1 MNNNNIKDFLYDFI
15 LSGLII
21 AISGYFI
28 RISKSN
34 VGGFIY
40 GALPIGFIYIY
51 ILAYYTDGMSACSIL
66 AKEVVIA
73 TIFFVLFVLSV
84 YLLTPYGIW
93 KALFFATVIFSIG
106 CITYFYLI
114 NTQFFS

>member
-1 MNNNNIKDFLYDFI
+1 MNTNIKDFLYDFI
-15 LSGLII
+15 LGGLII

-34 VGGFIY
+34 LGGFIY

-51 ILAYYTDGMSACSIL
+51 ILAYYTDGISACSVL

-84 YLLTPYGIW
+84 YFITPYGIW
-93 KALFFATVIFSIG
+93 NALLTATVIFILG
-106 CITYFYLI
+106 CISYFYFFNTNLI
-114 NTQFFS
+114 S